1 MNSFAY
7 MLEAVT
13 EATGKERADALQRG
27 WSQKASL
34 ATACEKELANSKW
47 LPEILRQ
54 HEEGK

>member
-1 MNSFAY
+1 